1 MTEKEVEDY
10 YAKQDR
16 LNPMPQRALTPQR
29 SGSGNASSMR
39 SSLNSN
45 VGGGGG
51 GGASKRAP
59 SPSGFGT
66 AR

>member
-29 SGSGNASSMR
+29 SGSGNASSKR

-45 VGGGGG
+45 VGGT
-51 GGASKRAP
+51 SKRAP